1 MSCDGSLK
9 SISLTF
15 HTRFSYKILA
25 PKTTKL
31 ALGFEIL
38 APKTSY
44 KNRAHKTLM
53 KLTPHI
59 HSFERSSDSEVP
71 SEI

>member
-1 MSCDGSLK
+1 
-9 SISLTF
+9 
-15 HTRFSYKILA
+15 LA

-38 APKTSY
+38 APKTLY
-44 KNRAHKTLM
+44 KKRAHKTLM